1 MKTLLPL
8 ILTLFVLTACNQA
21 NVQPSTASNAPSET
35 APAVVSD
42 ARLVA
47 MAYNI
52 RYDNEGDGANAWP
65 KRADKV
71 AEMIR
76 SNQVDFGGLQEVLN
90 SQFIWLNENLAEYD
104 FVGVGRKDGQ
114 TQGEYAPVF
123 WKKDRFTLESWETR
137 WLSETPN
144 QAGSVGWDAALPRI
158 VTFAQLTENAT
169 GEQYLVG
176 SAHYDHR
183 GGKARRNSNQVIAD
197 YVQAALSENPDL
209 KVYLTG
215 DFNELNHSRT
225 IRELQSKTGLVDARK
240 LTKNRMG
247 PNSTWN
253 GFTSID
259 PGYRIDYIFTQ
270 PENPIL
276 GQVID
281 DRRIDKRWPSDH
293 LPVVVWIE

>member
-52 RYDNEGDGANAWP
+52 RYDNDGDGANAWP

-123 WKKDRFTLESWETR
+123 
-137 WLSETPN
+137 
-144 QAGSVGWDAALPRI
+144 
-158 VTFAQLTENAT
+158 
-169 GEQYLVG
+169 
-176 SAHYDHR
+176 
-183 GGKARRNSNQVIAD
+183 
-197 YVQAALSENPDL
+197 
-209 KVYLTG
+209 
-215 DFNELNHSRT
+215 
-225 IRELQSKTGLVDARK
+225 
-240 LTKNRMG
+240 
-247 PNSTWN
+247 
-253 GFTSID
+253 
-259 PGYRIDYIFTQ
+259 
-270 PENPIL
+270 
-276 GQVID
+276 
-281 DRRIDKRWPSDH
+281 
-293 LPVVVWIE
+293 